1 MSKRVVTV
9 LLACALAA
17 FAGEARAQLDECIAP
32 SDVPN
37 KLTADMVL
45 SFGGIFGTLE
55 TSTCQKLVA
64 GAVKTCR
71 ASARRAV
78 GCHVS
83 WQRGMYKA
91 RLLLCNRFEDPE
103 RRDCRDAVK
112 ADFQSEAEDVKDDRD
127 LALLECEGTFE
138 GNLLEACLEGTP

>member
-1 MSKRVVTV
+1 MNKRVVTV
-9 LLACALAA
+9 LLACAFAA

-32 SDVPN
+32 SDVPA
-37 KLTADMVL
+37 KLTTDMVL

-55 TSTCQKLVA
+55 TSMCVKLVA
-64 GAVKTCR
+64 GAVKSCQ
-71 ASARRAV
+71 AAARRAV
-78 GCHVS
+78 PCHVS

-91 RLLLCNRFEDPE
+91 RVLLCNRFEDPE

-112 ADFQSEAEDVKDDRD
+112 ADFQSETADVKDDRD
-127 LALLECEGTFE
+127 LALLDCDGTFK